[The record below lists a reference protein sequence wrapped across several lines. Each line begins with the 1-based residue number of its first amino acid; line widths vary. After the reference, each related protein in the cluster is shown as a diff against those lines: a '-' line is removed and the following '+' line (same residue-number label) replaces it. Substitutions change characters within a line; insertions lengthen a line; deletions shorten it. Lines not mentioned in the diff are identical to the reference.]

1 MKKSIIFS
9 IVMFIFSLGLFSQN
23 PYYDAMELGKIGL
36 VRPDNKVTFK
46 LKDSLIFS
54 EILRKYAPDAGY
66 YSGLLVSFQANP
78 FIALPKIDNLSTS
91 DPHSLSGFNKGF
103 NAVQSIGGLDVTNIA
118 DGFAKFMVKRTK
130 EELNVAFFTRFKT
143 EISSDKYKD
152 LQTVFPQTCRALMI
166 IGEEIYN
173 YEAYIQTLREAFEND
188 LSTLQANLPGIIDN
202 HPEFFNKHLAL
213 AATLLSSCYIAGQLL
228 ANVHPGDILT
238 DYPAEYLNDFNLNW
252 KGSIQTLQLFSGSL
266 KSSSQSDTCYWVTLK
281 EIKDMVKDPV
291 SFRIYM
297 GLVYQTAL
305 IKYDSV
311 HFQKFNLC
319 KVLEKVAKKY
329 DSASPAYRDYIIK
342 LGAKTEK
349 LKLLIKNHQKP
360 TSDSLAFEQYYQY
373 FKSSVNLL
381 EFCTEAGKLPYVNLP
396 HLKDTLKDY
405 FDVAYS
411 TGDLVLDINR
421 RNYSSA
427 VTNVVHI
434 YNIIYAK
441 YGKQQV
447 DTMEARWIKKRK
459 FAKEKKFYNEAMV
472 VMKQPNDNLFKDRFF
487 NSKQILKRF
496 SLSNTEITLSGFGS
510 SEISTYKDSLRNEV
524 TKFIKLDT
532 LYKTQK
538 TIKNDGENAG
548 KSMKYMFKYGTF
560 MASVVQAK
568 SSDDVEKAI
577 EAAALPSGSSRIKRE
592 TPFNIS
598 LNAYT
603 GLFIGYEKISGMEQN
618 KFEINNYG
626 VAAPIGVSVS
636 TGGHSFLCL
645 FPKNEGHWSYSAFF
659 SLIDIGA
666 VASFRFQNTD
676 SVSQIPT
683 IKLQDIISPGMFFSV
698 GIPKCP
704 LSLNF
709 GAQVG
714 PNLRSVYVEDN
725 ENPGVYVNSYQN
737 NVYWRFSAAL
747 VVDIPIFNFYT
758 KSKD

>member
-1 MKKSIIFS
+1 MKKPILLV
-9 IVMFIFSLGLFSQN
+9 IVMSIMGFTSVAQTILNDVDILARYLNNKKLSIENYFTSEESALRNERARINKMDFTQIAPDEMEKLNKRSVELKELILGIDQKKGDTIISVLEVYFPGIINAGNCDEITKRFKEN
-23 PYYDAMELGKIGL
+23 P
-36 VRPDNKVTFK
+36 F
-46 LKDSLIFS
+46 LKDLECGVIKSAS
-54 EILRKYAPDAGY
+54 EPNKI
-66 YSGLLVSFQANP
+66 SVSSLVS
-78 FIALPKIDNLSTS
+78 S
-91 DPHSLSGFNKGF
+91 
-103 NAVQSIGGLDVTNIA
+103 VGGLDVTSIA

-143 EISSDKYKD
+143 AISSDKYKD

-202 HPEFFNKHLAL
+202 HPDFFGKHRAL
-213 AATLLSSCYIAGQLL
+213 AATLLSSCYIAGQLQ
-228 ANVHPGDILT
+228 ANVHPGDILAE
-238 DYPAEYLNDFNLNW
+238 YPAGYLNDFNLNW

-266 KSSSQSDTCYWVTLK
+266 KSSSQSDTSYWVTLK
-281 EIKDMVKDPV
+281 EIKELVKDPV

-311 HFQKFNLC
+311 HFQKFTLC
-319 KVLEKVAKKY
+319 EVLENVAIKY
-329 DSASPAYRDYIIK
+329 DSASPAYRDYLTK

-381 EFCTEAGKLPYVNLP
+381 EYCTEAGKLPYVNLP

-427 VTNVVHI
+427 VTNMVHI

-441 YGKQQV
+441 Y
-447 DTMEARWIKKRK
+447 W
-459 FAKEKKFYNEAMV
+459 
-472 VMKQPNDNLFKDRFF
+472 KQPVDA
-487 NSKQILKRF
+487 
-496 SLSNTEITLSGFGS
+496 
-510 SEISTYKDSLRNEV
+510 
-524 TKFIKLDT
+524 
-532 LYKTQK
+532 KTQK
-538 TIKNDGENAG
+538 SIKNEGENAR
-548 KSMKYMFKYGTF
+548 KSMNYMFKYGTF
-560 MASVVQAK
+560 MASMVQAK
-568 SSDDVEKAI
+568 SSDDVEKVI

-592 TPFNIS
+592 TPFNVS

-603 GLFIGYEKISGMEQN
+603 GLFIGYEKISGMEQD

-659 SLIDIGA
+659 SLVDIGA

-683 IKLQDIISPGMFFSV
+683 IKLQDIISPGMFLSV
-698 GIPKCP
+698 GFPKCP
-704 LSLNF
+704 LSLNL

-714 PNLRSVYVEDN
+714 PNLRSVYVEDK